1 MLIQSMFKIS
11 SYHVGAC
18 LKNVK
23 AYFFTTYVKLVSVFR
38 RIPEGT
44 GWVIDG
50 YPQNYNQAKLLEKAL
65 SGYDANA
72 RENQKQVAKSKTRK
86 SSLVPDPRPPPPPRE
101 PASGIDVVILF
112 DIEDELCL
120 KRASGRTC
128 SWTFPFLPLLDDL
141 RYIFLCVCKQQV
153 LLLFHISNP
162 GSDPWNREM
171 KCLTFRVWNTSRLA
185 LSHTLAEYVML
196 VG

>member
-1 MLIQSMFKIS
+1 MCAGEFVCMGVCVCVCASVCVGIRAHSWMIVGILVELRLI
-11 SYHVGAC
+11 HV
-18 LKNVK
+18 
-23 AYFFTTYVKLVSVFR
+23 FTVAVLVELRLTWFFR

-72 RENQKQVAKSKTRK
+72 KENLKQAAKSKTRK
-86 SSLVPDPRPPPPPRE
+86 SSLVPDPRPPPPPSE

-112 DIEDELCL
+112 DIDDELCL

-128 SWTFPFLPLLDDL
+128 MCALFVAFFLYFRFDDL
-141 RYIFLCVCKQQV
+141 GCAVLCEQQALLIFRIIDV
-153 LLLFHISNP
+153 S
-162 GSDPWNREM
+162 
-171 KCLTFRVWNTSRLA
+171 
-185 LSHTLAEYVML
+185 
-196 VG
+196 